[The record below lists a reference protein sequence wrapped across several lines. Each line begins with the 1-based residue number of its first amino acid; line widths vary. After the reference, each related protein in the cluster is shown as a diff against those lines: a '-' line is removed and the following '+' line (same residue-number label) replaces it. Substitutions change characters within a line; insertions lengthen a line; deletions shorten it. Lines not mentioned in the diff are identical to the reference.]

1 MLVVWSMNTHGGS
14 VGWKQ
19 SCKPGNVESWRPMR
33 ISIVIPV
40 LNEEKDI
47 AATLVAL
54 QRLGPH
60 ELIIVDGGSSD
71 QTGEVCKRLGAEVHS
86 SPRGR
91 GTQMNHGARRATGD
105 VLLFLHADT
114 RLPESAFDDIRAA
127 LRSPRCVGGR
137 FDVQLDG
144 AYWLLD
150 VIGAMISLRSRLSRV
165 ATGDQAIF
173 VRREI
178 FAELGGYPD
187 IPLMEDVAFSRA
199 LKRRGA
205 VACLRSRVMTSAR
218 RWKKEGVWRT
228 ILKMWMLKLLYLAGI
243 SPVRLKRYYGDIR

>member
-1 MLVVWSMNTHGGS
+1 MANDSA
-14 VGWKQ
+14 
-19 SCKPGNVESWRPMR
+19 MR

-40 LNEEKDI
+40 LNEEKSI
-47 AATLVAL
+47 AETVAAL
-54 QRLGPH
+54 MPLKPH

-71 QTGEVCKRLGAEVHS
+71 RTHEICSRLDVTVLS

-91 GTQMNHGARRATGD
+91 GLQMNHGARQATGD

-114 RLPESAFDDIRAA
+114 RLPGSSIDDIRGA
-127 LRSPRCVGGR
+127 LRNPQCVGGR

-144 AYWLLD
+144 VHWMLG
-150 VIGAMISLRSRLSRV
+150 VIGAMISMRSRMSRV
-165 ATGDQAIF
+165 ATGDQGIF
-173 VRREI
+173 VRRGI

-205 VACLRSRVMTSAR
+205 VACLRSRVITSAR
-218 RWKKEGVWRT
+218 RWEKQGIWRT
-228 ILKMWMLKLLYLAGI
+228 ILKMWLLKLLYLVGV
-243 SPVRLKRYYGDIR
+243 SPVRLKRYYGDAR

>member
-1 MLVVWSMNTHGGS
+1 MANDSA
-14 VGWKQ
+14 
-19 SCKPGNVESWRPMR
+19 MR

-40 LNEEKDI
+40 LNEEKSI
-47 AATLVAL
+47 AETVAAL
-54 QRLGPH
+54 MPLNPH

-71 QTGEVCKRLGAEVHS
+71 RTHEICSRLDVTVLS

-91 GTQMNHGARRATGD
+91 GLQMNHGARQATGD

-114 RLPESAFDDIRAA
+114 RLPGSSIDDIRGA
-127 LRSPRCVGGR
+127 LRNPQCVGGR

-144 AYWLLD
+144 VHWMLG
-150 VIGAMISLRSRLSRV
+150 VIGAMISMRSRMSRV
-165 ATGDQAIF
+165 ATGDQGIF
-173 VRREI
+173 VRRGI

-205 VACLRSRVMTSAR
+205 VACLRSRVITSAR
-218 RWKKEGVWRT
+218 RWEKQGIWRT
-228 ILKMWMLKLLYLAGI
+228 ILRMWLLKLLYLVGV
-243 SPVRLKRYYGDIR
+243 SPVRLKRYYGDAR

>member
-1 MLVVWSMNTHGGS
+1 
-14 VGWKQ
+14 
-19 SCKPGNVESWRPMR
+19 MR

-40 LNEEKDI
+40 LNEEKSI
-47 AATLVAL
+47 AETVAAL
-54 QRLGPH
+54 MPLSPH

-71 QTGEVCKRLGAEVHS
+71 RTREICSRLDVTVLS

-91 GTQMNHGARRATGD
+91 GLQMNHGARRATGD

-114 RLPESAFDDIRAA
+114 RLPDSSLDDIRVA
-127 LRSPRCVGGR
+127 LRNPQCIGGR

-144 AYWLLD
+144 VHWMLG
-150 VIGAMISLRSRLSRV
+150 VIGAIISLRSRMSRV
-165 ATGDQAIF
+165 ATGDQGIF
-173 VRREI
+173 VRRGV

-205 VACLRSRVMTSAR
+205 VACLRSRVITSAR
-218 RWKKEGVWRT
+218 RWEKEGIWRT
-228 ILKMWMLKLLYLAGI
+228 ILRMWLLKLLYLAGV
-243 SPVRLKRYYGDIR
+243 SPVRLKRYYGDAR

>member
-1 MLVVWSMNTHGGS
+1 
-14 VGWKQ
+14 
-19 SCKPGNVESWRPMR
+19 MR

-40 LNEEKDI
+40 LNEEKSI
-47 AATLVAL
+47 AETVAAL
-54 QRLGPH
+54 MPLKPH

-71 QTGEVCKRLGAEVHS
+71 RTHEICNRLDVTVFS

-91 GTQMNHGARRATGD
+91 GLQMNHGARQATGD

-114 RLPESAFDDIRAA
+114 RLPGSSIDDIRGA
-127 LRSPRCVGGR
+127 LRNPKCVGGR

-144 AYWLLD
+144 VHWMLG
-150 VIGAMISLRSRLSRV
+150 VIGAMISMRSRMSRV
-165 ATGDQAIF
+165 ATGDQGIF
-173 VRREI
+173 VRRGI

-205 VACLRSRVMTSAR
+205 VACLRSRVITSAR
-218 RWKKEGVWRT
+218 RWEKQGIWRT
-228 ILKMWMLKLLYLAGI
+228 ILRMWLLKLLYLVGV
-243 SPVRLKRYYGDIR
+243 SPVRLKRYYGDAR

>member
-1 MLVVWSMNTHGGS
+1 
-14 VGWKQ
+14 
-19 SCKPGNVESWRPMR
+19 MR

-40 LNEEKDI
+40 LNEEKSI
-47 AATLVAL
+47 AETVAAL
-54 QRLGPH
+54 MPLSPH

-71 QTGEVCKRLGAEVHS
+71 RTREICSRLDVTVLS

-91 GTQMNHGARRATGD
+91 GLQMNHGARRATGD

-114 RLPESAFDDIRAA
+114 RLPDSSLDDIRVA
-127 LRSPRCVGGR
+127 LRNPQCIGGR

-144 AYWLLD
+144 VHWMLG
-150 VIGAMISLRSRLSRV
+150 VIGAIISLRSRMSRV
-165 ATGDQAIF
+165 ATGDQGIF
-173 VRREI
+173 VRRGV

-205 VACLRSRVMTSAR
+205 VACLRSRVITSAR
-218 RWKKEGVWRT
+218 RWEKEGIWRT
-228 ILKMWMLKLLYLAGI
+228 ILRMWLLKLLYLVGV
-243 SPVRLKRYYGDIR
+243 SPVRLKRYYGDAR